1 MMISRKAVG
10 SRKEDIILFVHGAWH
25 GAWCW
30 ERYFMPFFAAQGYD
44 NYALTLRGHETPGK
58 VPGMNKISFPNYV
71 EDLVQ
76 AVQQLDRT
84 PIIIGHSMG
93 GLILQKYLA
102 QHTCKKAIFL
112 AAAPPNGL
120 LRLSLNLFF
129 STRYSF
135 GSALLMDLYRQVDH
149 IDKIKWAFFSAD
161 VPHEDVLFCKD
172 NVCSE
177 SYLAYLYMLFP
188 RVKIKPDLAVPTLV
202 VSGEMDRLFT
212 AKEQRKLAAAFKSE
226 LIIIPNI
233 AHDMMLDTNWK
244 MAAKAIQNWL
254 EQSV

>member
-1 MMISRKAVG
+1 MISKKAIGTRKA
-10 SRKEDIILFVHGAWH
+10 DILLFVHGSWH

-44 NYALTLRGHETPGK
+44 TYALTLSGHQTPGRVK
-58 VPGMNKISFPNYV
+58 GINKISFANYI

-76 AVQQLDRT
+76 AVNQLDRE

-93 GLILQKYLA
+93 GLILQKYLE

-112 AAAPPNGL
+112 AAAPPVGL
-120 LRLSLNLFF
+120 LRLSLYLFV
-129 STRYSF
+129 STRYALV
-135 GSALLMDLYRQVDH
+135 SALLMDIYRVVDH

-161 VPHEDVLFCKD
+161 VPPEDLLFCKE
-172 NVCSE
+172 NICAE

-188 RVKIKPDLAVPTLV
+188 RVKIKTDLAVPTLV
-202 VSGEMDRLFT
+202 IGGEADRLFT
-212 AKEQRKLAAAFKSE
+212 LKEQKALATAFKSD
-226 LIIIPNI
+226 LVIIPEI

-244 MAAKAIQNWL
+244 MAATAILNWL
-254 EQSV
+254 EKAM